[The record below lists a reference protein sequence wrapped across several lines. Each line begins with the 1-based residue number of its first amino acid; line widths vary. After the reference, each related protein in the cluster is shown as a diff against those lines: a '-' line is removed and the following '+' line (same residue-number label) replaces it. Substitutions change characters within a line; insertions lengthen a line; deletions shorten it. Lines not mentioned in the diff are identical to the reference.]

1 MFLADKSHTQSG
13 WLAQKCGSP
22 RPLQKSGNDRFGEK
36 ENSWQQVTLVE
47 LIFATHTDELSLIV
61 AEHDSVKFLF
71 IVVIVV
77 VVVVTVVVVV
87 DVVVVAAAFAEHFF
101 LLSLHSSGS

>member
-1 MFLADKSHTQSG
+1 MDDSHKNVDHRDRCKKEATTGLAK
-13 WLAQKCGSP
+13 
-22 RPLQKSGNDRFGEK
+22 K

-47 LIFATHTDELSLIV
+47 VIFATHTVELSLIV

-71 IVVIVV
+71 IVVVV
-77 VVVVTVVVVV
+77 VDAVVVAAVDV

>member
-1 MFLADKSHTQSG
+1 M
-13 WLAQKCGSP
+13 
-22 RPLQKSGNDRFGEK
+22 
-36 ENSWQQVTLVE
+36 
-47 LIFATHTDELSLIV
+47 IFATHTDELSLIV

-77 VVVVTVVVVV
+77 DIVVVVVV
-87 DVVVVAAAFAEHFF
+87 DVDVVAAAFAEHFF